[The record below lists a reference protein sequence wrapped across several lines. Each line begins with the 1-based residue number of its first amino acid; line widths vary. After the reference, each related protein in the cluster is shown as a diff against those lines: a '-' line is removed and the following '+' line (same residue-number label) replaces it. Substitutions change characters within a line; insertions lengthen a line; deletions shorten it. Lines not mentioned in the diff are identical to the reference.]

1 MRNSADQT
9 HRILLLFYSAVS
21 LSSSTL
27 WDIPAGRGRTISS
40 GGTARSAVIIL
51 GAQKRERRSCGI
63 SFSSHRFRDIPAG
76 RGRTISS
83 GGTAR
88 SAVIIPR
95 APRAC
100 KVTPSH
106 NRKSPGTSLS
116 FSYIHLKLCKFQR
129 IDLYARAHCRCKS
142 DALQVLSLNCCRSR
156 LVDCIDKRLEVVR

>member
-76 RGRTISS
+76 RGRTIPS

-100 KVTPSH
+100 KVTLSH

-142 DALQVLSLNCCRSR
+142 DTLKELPFNR
-156 LVDCIDKRLEVVR
+156 